1 MYFVKRSFSGRY
13 LSGFWLG
20 MTVVLLHVVFAVGFL
35 RMQIG
40 EFKNSPEAFC
50 PYYKWIMADTFWSL
64 IFSLMIP
71 FMAALGNSQM
81 TYDDANSGFIMHV
94 LQKKGKIGYV
104 LGSLT
109 SVYAVTFIETVLVL
123 AADVMVVFLLL
134 PNVLPDQVL
143 NSGEG
148 YSRLFT
154 YHVEWMYSKPFKLIL
169 FYIILSGCAAG
180 LFGMLTAVCGLYF
193 SNRFTVMFSGFIIGL
208 IFFVLANQQIVNLP
222 SFLLVLPVMSQMYL
236 PSLGCLAAF
245 YLGCV
250 ALLFVFHKALVLGLA
265 VSVLTFASVLSKCRA
280 NIAIGSK
287 GDTELGRMFV
297 ASFSNLQYCELGLFP
312 VFSAI
317 FLLLL
322 TDCGFEREMFVLK
335 QPEKIGRL
343 TRSKVFLAC
352 FMLTS
357 GAILGL
363 LVFAIFFGGK
373 YQVQKTTFFCLAG
386 DLSLFFLA
394 WFAFGCMTFA
404 LENVLSKPLTW
415 LLFQIVFLIEAKT
428 FEFFGIS
435 VWIMRGLLIPDAT
448 SFGFFEF
455 ALDCLINAGY
465 AVLASE
471 IFKKTLF
478 RRERLS

>member
-1 MYFVKRSFSGRY
+1 MQAYKY
-13 LSGFWLG
+13 LL
-20 MTVVLLHVVFAVGFL
+20 
-35 RMQIG
+35 
-40 EFKNSPEAFC
+40 
-50 PYYKWIMADTFWSL
+50 
-64 IFSLMIP
+64 
-71 FMAALGNSQM
+71 
-81 TYDDANSGFIMHV
+81 
-94 LQKKGKIGYV
+94 KK
-104 LGSLT
+104 T
-109 SVYAVTFIETVLVL
+109 SKK
-123 AADVMVVFLLL
+123 
-134 PNVLPDQVL
+134 
-143 NSGEG
+143 
-148 YSRLFT
+148 SR
-154 YHVEWMYSKPFKLIL
+154 I
-169 FYIILSGCAAG
+169 
-180 LFGMLTAVCGLYF
+180 
-193 SNRFTVMFSGFIIGL
+193 
-208 IFFVLANQQIVNLP
+208 
-222 SFLLVLPVMSQMYL
+222 
-236 PSLGCLAAF
+236 
-245 YLGCV
+245 
-250 ALLFVFHKALVLGLA
+250 KALVLVLA

-373 YQVQKTTFFCLAG
+373 YQVQKTTLYCMAG